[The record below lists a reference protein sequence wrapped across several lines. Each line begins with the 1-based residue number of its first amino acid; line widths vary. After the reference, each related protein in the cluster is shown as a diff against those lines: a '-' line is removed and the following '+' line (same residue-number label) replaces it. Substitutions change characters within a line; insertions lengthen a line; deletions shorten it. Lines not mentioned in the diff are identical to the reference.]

1 MFELGPGA
9 VVGLDLGSE
18 LPQLLLCS
26 LEVLC
31 GCRFNYGSEWCFMG
45 TEVGQ
50 EKPKALRANGV
61 GYVNGSVI
69 R

>member
-9 VVGLDLGSE
+9 VVCLDLGSE
-18 LPQLLLCS
+18 LPQKLLCS

-31 GCRFNYGSEWCFMG
+31 RWRFNYGSEWCFMG
-45 TEVGQ
+45 TEVGK
-50 EKPKALRANGV
+50 EKPKAFSANGV
-61 GYVNGSVI
+61 CYVNGSVI